1 MFKNTGDVNN
11 GRNACGR
18 VLLQRLHSLLGL
30 CKGNVLNYRIML
42 HYSGEHPKLVEYVI
56 MPSLS
61 TDTVAVNSVR
71 MEASWKQVLAAEFD
85 KDYFLS
91 LKEFLTGEKEAG
103 RRIFPS
109 GDRIFAA
116 FDATPFDQVKVVII
130 GQDPY
135 HGEGQANGLCF
146 SVADGKAKPPSLQ
159 NIFKELFADTGT
171 PIPESGNLE
180 AWAKRGVLLLNA
192 TLTVRAGEAG
202 SHQQKGWEQFT
213 DAAIRMLND
222 RRNGLVFLLWGNYAK
237 AKGSMIDRSR
247 HLVLEAAH
255 PSPLARTGFSGCR
268 HFSKTNAYLRQCG
281 IAEIDWNPA
290 NER

>member
-1 MFKNTGDVNN
+1 MSPLSITAISANT
-11 GRNACGR
+11 
-18 VLLQRLHSLLGL
+18 
-30 CKGNVLNYRIML
+30 
-42 HYSGEHPKLVEYVI
+42 
-56 MPSLS
+56 
-61 TDTVAVNSVR
+61 VR
-71 MEASWKQVLAAEFD
+71 MEASWKQMLAAEFE

-91 LKEFLTGEKEAG
+91 LKDFLKKEKESG
-103 RRIFPS
+103 KRIFPP

-135 HGEGQANGLCF
+135 HGEGQANGLSF
-146 SVADGKAKPPSLQ
+146 SVADGITKPPSLQ
-159 NIFKELFADTGT
+159 NIFKELLADTGT
-171 PIPESGNLE
+171 PIPANGNLE
-180 AWAKRGVLLLNA
+180 AWANRGVLLLNA
-192 TLTVRAGEAG
+192 TLTVRAGEPG

-213 DAAIRMLND
+213 DAAIRMLNEK
-222 RRNGLVFLLWGNYAK
+222 RSGLVFLLWGNYAK
-237 AKGSMIDRSR
+237 AKGSMIDRAR

-268 HFSKTNAYLRQCG
+268 HFSKANAYLRQGG